1 MYNYLRHVK
10 TEKRGGALENAFKGV
25 GGVIEVGLKNLKS
38 LTSRK
43 RPRPSSGNAEPT
55 GSNHGHGGSADAD
68 ADADADSDSDSEPD
82 ADANNVMVDALRGS
96 PYSVLYSELQP
107 IPPVSG
113 F

>member
-25 GGVIEVGLKNLKS
+25 GRVLEVGLKNLKS
-38 LTSRK
+38 LTSSK
-43 RPRPSSGNAEPT
+43 HAHLATGNAGPT
-55 GSNHGHGGSADAD
+55 GSNGSADAD
-68 ADADADSDSDSEPD
+68 ADADAYSESDSESD

-96 PYSVLYSELQP
+96 PYSVLHSELQP